1 MEKNKSVAK
10 QYNNAKL
17 WQIGFFSLNNCATNI
32 AMFLMMQ
39 YSYFTQNVLGLAA
52 AIVGLIAT
60 GTRIFDAVT
69 DPLVGFLVDR
79 TNGRFGKFRPYM
91 LVGNII
97 IWCSLIVI
105 FNTPSSWGISRKYI
119 FTTVFYVIYII
130 GYTCQ
135 TVVTKAGQAVLTN
148 NPKQRPI
155 FAGFDSVLTQMASA
169 LVPMLITTI
178 LAEKYSVGE
187 FVGENGKGLGM
198 INPAMWKEA
207 VIILAV
213 ISFVFTILAIIGISA
228 KDRPEFFGQAGSQ
241 PKVKFRDYKDIVMH
255 NRPIQMLIISGVI
268 AFVLGLFLGVLLIVT
283 KSGGIM
289 ANPVL
294 YKILDKIIDVIR
306 SIPFIILMVLLIPVS
321 RALVG
326 TGSGVTG
333 SYVALIAGT
342 VPFFARQIESVLADV
357 DYGLVEASASMG
369 FSPLEIIFSVYL
381 KESIP
386 GITRVTMIT
395 FVSLIGITAMAGAIG
410 AGGLGDFAIRYGYQ
424 MGYRDMIWVTVIII
438 LIIISVIQ
446 GVGNLII
453 RRTTH

>member
-1 MEKNKSVAK
+1 MNIL
-10 QYNNAKL
+10 Y
-17 WQIGFFSLNNCATNI
+17 QIAPNLEA
-32 AMFLMMQ
+32 
-39 YSYFTQNVLGLAA
+39 LGSE
-52 AIVGLIAT
+52 
-60 GTRIFDAVT
+60 
-69 DPLVGFLVDR
+69 LV
-79 TNGRFGKFRPYM
+79 K
-91 LVGNII
+91 
-97 IWCSLIVI
+97 C
-105 FNTPSSWGISRKYI
+105 
-119 FTTVFYVIYII
+119 I
-130 GYTCQ
+130 GQ
-135 TVVTKAGQAVLTN
+135 T
-148 NPKQRPI
+148 
-155 FAGFDSVLTQMASA
+155 F
-169 LVPMLITTI
+169 
-178 LAEKYSVGE
+178 
-187 FVGENGKGLGM
+187 
-198 INPAMWKEA
+198 
-207 VIILAV
+207 
-213 ISFVFTILAIIGISA
+213 
-228 KDRPEFFGQAGSQ
+228 
-241 PKVKFRDYKDIVMH
+241 
-255 NRPIQMLIISGVI
+255 QMLIISGVI

-283 KSGGIM
+283 KSDGIM

-321 RALVG
+321 RAIVG

-386 GITRVTMIT
+386 GITMIT